1 MLVKNLLTHL
11 ARLVNHKRQGVYAKV
26 MGINQ
31 LNKLSSEMNI
41 IRMNAGEVK
50 TVTKTS
56 NKNAKFVQKSNRSFV
71 ESIRLEFFR
80 PWTFLKKARI

>member
-1 MLVKNLLTHL
+1 MFVEITQELKIRAYHMMTSYIKETGMLVKNLLTHL

-41 IRMNAGEVK
+41 IRMNA
-50 TVTKTS
+50 
-56 NKNAKFVQKSNRSFV
+56 RSQDSY
-71 ESIRLEFFR
+71 E
-80 PWTFLKKARI
+80 K